1 MSTFMVLARFL
12 PGTDMQEVLAVAPEE
27 KAAVIALRGQE
38 RLGDVYISGPRQTV
52 FFETFGEDEAAAL
65 ATVAS
70 LPMARWW
77 ELDCFPI
84 TMPTIPDGPA

>member
-1 MSTFMVLARFL
+1 MSPFMVMARFV

-27 KAAVIALRGQE
+27 KAAVLALREQE
-38 RLGDVYISGPRQTV
+38 RLGAVYISGPRQAV
-52 FFETFGEDEAAAL
+52 FIETFAEDEAAAL

-77 ELDCFPI
+77 ELDAYPI
-84 TMPTIPDGPA
+84 TMPTIPDDPA

>member
-1 MSTFMVLARFL
+1 MNPFMVMARFR

-27 KAAVIALRGQE
+27 KAAVLALRGEQ
-38 RLGDVYISGPRQTV
+38 RIGDVYISAPRQTV
-52 FFETFGEDEAAAL
+52 FLETFADDDAAAL

-77 ELDCFPI
+77 DLDCFPI
-84 TMPTIPDGPA
+84 TMPTIPDEAA